1 MYIRKNT
8 KLRHSNHPFQLMN
21 KLFFLFGLL
30 ISPFL
35 TQGQGALPDSFFDGK
50 AIVLI
55 SADPKAEP
63 ALNWRQIA
71 DSVHSALV
79 KAGADPVGYFEL
91 EQVSLSEEIQADYA
105 KLFLQRQ
112 VKNIILVTQKK
123 SEAIVHVGN
132 FSEDAKMISSTAL
145 FGVRAVNI
153 SEAATKFAEIGNGQK
168 TKNLLVI
175 DLPEFPS
182 LIGKE
187 AATNAKF
194 ITKNPLNLNVF
205 KLGIPMDGSAAQSGL
220 LSYFR
225 FDRYGKSQEVVLVE
239 QASQNQEIEQIIK
252 AYPYQIEWLTTAK
265 SNEQLIAD
273 KVQFVLTKVEGREA
287 DLMKSMGLN
296 PDGLADPSRNVVKF
310 YVKFLVRE
318 ELYLGPNWDADP
330 DWRKSLRKFLENLSI

>member
-8 KLRHSNHPFQLMN
+8 KLRHSNHPFQFMCKPLI
-21 KLFFLFGLL
+21 LFGLL
-30 ISPFL
+30 ILPFL
-35 TQGQGALPDSFFDGK
+35 TQGQGNLPETFIDGK
-50 AIVLI
+50 SIVLI
-55 SADPKAEP
+55 STDPGTRP
-63 ALNWRQIA
+63 SLNWRQIA

-79 KAGADPVGYFEL
+79 EAGADPVGYFEL
-91 EQVSLSEEIQADYA
+91 EQVSLSEETQADYA

-123 SEAIVHVGN
+123 SEAIIHVGN

-145 FGVRAVNI
+145 FGVSAVNI
-153 SEAATKFAEIGNGQK
+153 STAAAQVAKIGNGQK

-175 DLPEFPS
+175 DVPEFPS

-205 KLGIPMDGSAAQSGL
+205 KLGIPMEGSAAQSGL

-252 AYPYQIEWLTTAK
+252 SYPHQIEWLTTAK
-265 SNEQLIAD
+265 TSQELIAD
-273 KVQFVLTKVEGREA
+273 KVQFVLVKVEGREA
-287 DLMKSMGLN
+287 DLMKSMGL
-296 PDGLADPSRNVVKF
+296 DPAESTEPTRNVVKY

-318 ELYLGPNWDADP
+318 ELYLGPYWDADP
-330 DWRKSLRKFLENLSI
+330 DWRISLHQFLENLSK